1 MQYAKRASIIKFL
14 YLCADI
20 FFVSLAV
27 YLACW
32 FRKST
37 LPFEVTIHDLFF
49 NYTNPI
55 HYIFIFWLLAI
66 LLLNNANGL
75 YQTRRELAESIEI
88 WKVIRSVFQSVVITI
103 FVIYA
108 FKIEGFPRTVLFLAG
123 LFIVVFLSLWRIAKR
138 IFVLFLV
145 SQGYNNFNVLIIG
158 AGKVG
163 TALTQEINRR
173 KALGLKIV
181 GFLDDFK
188 TTDKDHTVLGKISDF
203 PAVAQREFINMI
215 FVTIQLET
223 QVFLQILEQAQEMRL
238 AVRVVPQGFEM
249 STGDFG
255 KYNIGFIPVLE
266 YSQEGYEFRHP
277 GKRIFDTLAAG
288 TLLLLLSPL
297 LLFII
302 LRIKMDSPGPVFYMS
317 RRYGQRGEQFFM
329 YKFRSMV
336 VDADAQQKDLQCKNE
351 VDGPIFKIKNDPRVT
366 PFGKVLRKY
375 SLDELPQLLNVI
387 RGEMSLVGPRPF
399 PIDQIEKEDLR
410 QLKRLQVK
418 PGITGLWQIRGRSD
432 ISFSRLIKWDIWYI
446 NNWSFWLDINI
457 LLQTIPVV
465 VKGRGAY

>member
-1 MQYAKRASIIKFL
+1 MRAINRASIIKCL
-14 YLCADI
+14 YICVDI

-27 YLACW
+27 YFACW
-32 FRKST
+32 IRRGT
-37 LPFEVTIHDLFF
+37 LPFEITIHDLFF
-49 NYTNPI
+49 NYSNPI
-55 HYIFIFWLLAI
+55 HYIFIFWLMAI
-66 LLLNNANGL
+66 ILLNNANEL

-88 WKVIRSVFQSVVITI
+88 WKVVRSVFQSVVITI
-103 FVIYA
+103 VVIYA

-123 LFIVVFLSLWRIAKR
+123 LFIILSLSLWRIAKR

-163 TALTQEINRR
+163 IALSQEINRR

-188 TTDKDHTVLGKISDF
+188 TSDKDTQVVGKISDL
-203 PAVAQREFINMI
+203 PSIAQREFINMI
-215 FVTIQLET
+215 FVTINLET
-223 QVFLQILEQAQEMRL
+223 QVLLQILEQAHDLRL

-277 GKRIFDTLAAG
+277 GKRIFDTLIAG
-288 TLLLLLSPL
+288 MMLVILSPL
-297 LLFII
+297 FLFIMI
-302 LRIKMDSPGPVFYMS
+302 RIKMDSPGPVFYLS
-317 RRYGQRGEQFFM
+317 RRYGQRGEQFLM

-336 VDADAQQKDLQCKNE
+336 IDADVRQNELKCKNE

-366 PFGKVLRKY
+366 EFGKVLRKY
-375 SLDELPQLLNVI
+375 SLDELPQFLNVL

-399 PIDQIEKEDLR
+399 PIEQIEKEDLR
-410 QLKRLQVK
+410 QLKRLEVK